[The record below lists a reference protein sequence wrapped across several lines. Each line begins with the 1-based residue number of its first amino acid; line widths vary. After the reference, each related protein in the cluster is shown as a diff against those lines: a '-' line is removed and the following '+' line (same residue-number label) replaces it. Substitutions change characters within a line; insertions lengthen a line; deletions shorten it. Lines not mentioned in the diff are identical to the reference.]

1 VLRRL
6 ALVLLVGSLALAGC
20 GRSGA
25 PPTPAA
31 LNLSREDLL
40 AVCRALEL
48 AEPSTAAEVAA
59 TKQAWPLVTHGL
71 PLVIDPATQRTIEA
85 AAASAAAIRAPAQ
98 LTPIPASALSG
109 PASGIGGLFRSYV
122 VLSSRGWRLIV
133 AAVNEIQYGSP
144 AAARFARANV
154 ALYIDSVYDAH
165 FALAQIG
172 KKLLAGYKTLGGP
185 QKFTALAPVRVSA
198 LAGVYSEREDRLHPH
213 VGVRLGA

>member
-1 VLRRL
+1 VPRRL
-6 ALVLLVGSLALAGC
+6 ALVSLLCSLAIAGC
-20 GRSGA
+20 GGSGER
-25 PPTPAA
+25 PTPAA

-48 AEPSTAAEVAA
+48 AEPTTAAEVAA
-59 TKQAWPLVTHGL
+59 TKQAWPSVTHGL

-85 AAASAAAIRAPAQ
+85 AAASAAAIRVPAQ
-98 LTPIPASALSG
+98 LTQVPASALTG
-109 PASGIGGLFRSYV
+109 PGSGIGGLFRSYLL
-122 VLSSRGWRLIV
+122 LSSRGWRMIV
-133 AAVNEIQYGSP
+133 AAVNEIQHGSP

-172 KKLLAGYKTLGGP
+172 KKLIAGYKTLGGP
-185 QKFTALAPVRVSA
+185 QKFTALAPGRVST